1 MPFQTLKVVN
11 KCNKDTNK
19 NKKEM
24 RSSIEKA
31 KKPVKLKIKDSQRKY
46 I

>member
-19 NKKEM
+19 NKK
-24 RSSIEKA
+24 SSTEKA

>member
-1 MPFQTLKVVN
+1 MPFETLKVVN
-11 KCNKDTNK
+11 QCNKDKNK
-19 NKKEM
+19 NKK
-24 RSSIEKA
+24 SSIEKA